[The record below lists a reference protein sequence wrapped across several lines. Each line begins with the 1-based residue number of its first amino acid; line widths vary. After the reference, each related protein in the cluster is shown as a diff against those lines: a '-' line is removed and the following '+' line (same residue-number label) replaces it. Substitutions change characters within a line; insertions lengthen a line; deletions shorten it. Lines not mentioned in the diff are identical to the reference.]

1 MEAERRAKR
10 VSLAGTEER
19 DMAGISFNGFVL
31 LGKIGKLCLRGM
43 YTKNS

>member
-19 DMAGISFNGFVL
+19 DMVGISFNGFVL
-31 LGKIGKLCLRGM
+31 LYGM
-43 YTKNS
+43 DTENS